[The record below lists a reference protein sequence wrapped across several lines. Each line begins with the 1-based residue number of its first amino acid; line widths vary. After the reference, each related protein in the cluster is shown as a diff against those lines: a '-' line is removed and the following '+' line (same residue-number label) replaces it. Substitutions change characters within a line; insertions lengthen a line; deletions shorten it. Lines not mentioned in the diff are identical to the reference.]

1 MQRAGGAVQLMEQT
15 SRQVVLPSSGTS
27 VRIARTEL
35 TSFLRDCG
43 VRDAVVEDAVVILS
57 ELVTNAVRHAS
68 RAPDATLRVEWE
80 LQSTRIKLQVTDVGK
95 GPRRPVHDSGA
106 VGGRGLSIVAA
117 LADSWRLERAEPGT
131 TVTAFIAVS

>member
-1 MQRAGGAVQLMEQT
+1 MEQT
-15 SRQVVLPSSGTS
+15 YRQVALPSSGTS

-43 VRDAVVEDAVVILS
+43 VRDAVIEDAVVILS

-68 RAPDATLRVEWE
+68 RAPDATLQVEWE
-80 LQSTRIKLQVTDVGK
+80 LQPSRIKLQVTDTGTGAGT
-95 GPRRPVHDSGA
+95 GPRRPVHDAGA

-117 LADSWRLERAEPGT
+117 LADSWRLERATDGT
-131 TVTAFIAVS
+131 TVTAYIAVP

>member
-1 MQRAGGAVQLMEQT
+1 MEQT

-43 VRDAVVEDAVVILS
+43 VRDAVVEDAVAILS

-117 LADSWRLERAEPGT
+117 LADSWRLERAERGT